1 MLSPHRSKLAKQRG
15 KMNSTE
21 KKKKALLASVCGVH
35 GPHAPISVP
44 LVLPTSRQS
53 RVLA

>member
-21 KKKKALLASVCGVH
+21 KKKALLASVCGVH